1 MDLLP
6 VTSLSHWHLMQAL
19 IHYIFSFSRHFISNI
34 WFPKVFWV
42 SDLLLLFLNIDI
54 HCPKC
59 SSFEMQ
65 IHFFFVCMILVLY
78 LSNYCIF
85 LGHKDVLLQC
95 LLMVLKFSLLLISL
109 LSSFIDCFWVRG
121 LNYGSLIILPMVMWL
136 NFNIFYG

>member
-6 VTSLSHWHLMQAL
+6 VTSLFHWHLMQAL

-34 WFPKVFWV
+34 WFSKVFWV

-65 IHFFFVCMILVLY
+65 ICMILVLY
-78 LSNYCIF
+78 LSNCCIF

-95 LLMVLKFSLLLISL
+95 LLMVLKFSFLLISL
-109 LSSFIDCFWVRG
+109 LSLPTNCFLGRG
-121 LNYGSLIILPMVMWL
+121 LNYGSLIILPMVMWHS
-136 NFNIFYG
+136 FNIFYG

>member
-19 IHYIFSFSRHFISNI
+19 IHHIFSFSRHFIFNI

-42 SDLLLLFLNIDI
+42 SELLLLFLNIDI

-65 IHFFFVCMILVLY
+65 IFMILVY
-78 LSNYCIF
+78 LSNCCIS
-85 LGHKDVLLQC
+85 LDHKDVLLQC
-95 LLMVLKFSLLLISL
+95 LLMVLKFLLLLISL
-109 LSSFIDCFWVRG
+109 LSLFIDCFLGRG
-121 LNYGSLIILPMVMWL
+121 LNYDSLISLPMVMWH